1 MKKDLG
7 STGKAPIK
15 KVGHTYGNR
24 HGAEPNAKVRGGT
37 TTPTEITF
45 G

>member
-7 STGKAPIK
+7 STGKAPLK
-15 KVGHTYGNR
+15 KVGHTYNGRN
-24 HGAEPNAKVRGGT
+24 GAEPNAKTRGVSA
-37 TTPTEITF
+37 PTEITF